1 MDYSNSQAPPVP
13 SGQSGQNMFSGN
25 GIIITLLIFLILSFL
40 GINLLILSGNALN
53 TLGQIFGPLI
63 LKVLSMFG
71 YSTGHLLGTTA
82 DVSSDAA
89 KLGIDIAD
97 GTVHSI
103 GDLLKNSSKG
113 GMSEEDRRNL
123 EKALTPSNCPKEERH
138 PEPDKSTNTI
148 QNPIS
153 AKKSSWCLIGEDDG
167 VRGCVAIEEH
177 DKCMSGQ
184 IFPSKE
190 KCMNPNTN

>member
-1 MDYSNSQAPPVP
+1 LA
-13 SGQSGQNMFSGN
+13 
-25 GIIITLLIFLILSFL
+25 FL

-63 LKVLSMFG
+63 VKVLSMFG
-71 YSTGHLLGTTA
+71 YSTGQLIDTTA

-89 KLGIDIAD
+89 KLGVDIAN

-113 GMSEEDRRNL
+113 GMDESDR
-123 EKALTPSNCPKEERH
+123 EKLDRILKPPSPPANCPKSDH
-138 PEPDKSTNTI
+138 TPEPDKSSNAI
-148 QNPIS
+148 QNPIT
-153 AKKSSWCLIGEDDG
+153 AKKSSWCLVGEDDG

-184 IFPSKE
+184 IFPTKE
-190 KCMNPNTN
+190 ACLNPNTKPPADF

>member
-1 MDYSNSQAPPVP
+1 
-13 SGQSGQNMFSGN
+13 
-25 GIIITLLIFLILSFL
+25 
-40 GINLLILSGNALN
+40 
-53 TLGQIFGPLI
+53 
-63 LKVLSMFG
+63 MFG
-71 YSTGHLLGTTA
+71 YSTGQLLDTTA

-103 GDLLKNSSKG
+103 GDLLKNSTKG
-113 GMSEEDRRNL
+113 GMSEEDRRSL
-123 EKALTPSNCPKEERH
+123 EKALTPSNKGNCSKEEH
-138 PEPDKSTNTI
+138 PPEPDKSTNTI

-184 IFPSKE
+184 IFPSRE
-190 KCMNPNTN
+190 KCMNPNNN